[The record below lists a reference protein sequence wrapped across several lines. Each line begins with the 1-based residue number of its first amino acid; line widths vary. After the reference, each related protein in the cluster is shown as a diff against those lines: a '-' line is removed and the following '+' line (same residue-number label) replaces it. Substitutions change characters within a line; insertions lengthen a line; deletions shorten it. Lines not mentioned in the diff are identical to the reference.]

1 MTEIDGGEGKAESR
15 LCSVRK
21 EDNSSVSRAERG
33 DREKDQQVS
42 WILNMTKY
50 WVYEPLEGTFCA
62 VLKIVE

>member
-33 DREKDQQVS
+33 EREKDQQVS
-42 WILNMTKY
+42 WILHMTNY
-50 WVYEPLEGTFCA
+50 WVCEPLKSTFCA
-62 VLKIVE
+62 VPKIVE